1 MTKTALLKLFVAIVI
16 TFILI
21 LPEYFKT
28 PKGRTLELSCL
39 EVSLQSNFNDS
50 LSSLN
55 FSFVIFLQPVRE
67 TQTIMGIFPNH
78 SNFQNFTKICQN
90 ITSEFKTCFLFM
102 ICESKGNMDFISQEQ
117 TSKGLIMRGSM
128 EGKANDFYSA
138 CQHFNFTVIPV
149 VEQWEENNTAC
160 NLKTHTRKSI
170 IVEEDPTKERPI
182 NYTCRTMEYP
192 DNCIHI
198 YLYMEMDVKNVTCA
212 MKITWYILVLLVF
225 VFLIILIIHKILEGH
240 RRVQNWQSHKYKPT
254 SVLLRGSDCE
264 KLRALNV
271 RVISEPARRRP
282 LAQVKEVLPPI
293 PELEVASSV
302 LQQDQYTRLSLGNL
316 D

>member
-198 YLYMEMDVKNVTCA
+198 YLYMEMDVK
-212 MKITWYILVLLVF
+212 
-225 VFLIILIIHKILEGH
+225 
-240 RRVQNWQSHKYKPT
+240 SHKYKPT